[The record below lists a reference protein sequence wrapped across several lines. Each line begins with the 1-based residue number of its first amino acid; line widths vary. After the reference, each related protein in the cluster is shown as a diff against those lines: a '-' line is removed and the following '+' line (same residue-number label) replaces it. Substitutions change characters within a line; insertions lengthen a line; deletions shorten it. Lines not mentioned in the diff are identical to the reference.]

1 MVAALNYKTPFLFQK
16 NVSGAPFSQDFT
28 SPSRAWWDRSCTDCH
43 SPHTRPSELVLELP
57 QLAGPVL
64 RRQST

>member
-28 SPSRAWWDRSCTDCH
+28 SPSRDVH
-43 SPHTRPSELVLELP
+43 LFSPQWRGIGRVPTAIRRTH
-57 QLAGPVL
+57 A
-64 RRQST
+64 RQSLF